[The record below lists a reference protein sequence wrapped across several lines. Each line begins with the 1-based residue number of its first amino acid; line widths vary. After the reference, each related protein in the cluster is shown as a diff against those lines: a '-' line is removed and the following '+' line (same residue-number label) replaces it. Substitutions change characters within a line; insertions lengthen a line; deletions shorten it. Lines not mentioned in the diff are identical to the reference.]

1 MTKTKTFP
9 TDSKRRPL
17 IRKKP
22 APIAYRIND
31 AAEAIGIGRAKL
43 YQLIAAGKIPAKK
56 CDGLTF
62 IRAVD
67 LHAYIMGGEDVGP
80 LPSMQDI
87 AP

>member
-1 MTKTKTFP
+1 MPKTKTFP
-9 TDSKRRPL
+9 TESKRRPL
-17 IRKKP
+17 IREKP

-67 LHAYIMGGEDVGP
+67 LDAYISGGEDVGP
-80 LPSMQDI
+80 ISSMQDI
-87 AP
+87 DR